1 MKTEV
6 NEYLK
11 NQSDKLNL
19 GRSESIS
26 KFAKDFKCTIATVY
40 RWIKSGDYYVMNGE
54 IYKQVK

>member
-11 NQSDKLNL
+11 NQSEKMNI

-26 KFAKDFKCTIATVY
+26 KFSKDFKCTVATVY
-40 RWIKSGDYYVMNGE
+40 RWIKSGDYYVMNGD
-54 IYKQVK
+54 IYRQVK

>member
-11 NQSDKLNL
+11 SQSEKLNI

-26 KFAKDFKCTIATVY
+26 KFSKEFKCTIATVY
-40 RWIKSGDYYVMNGE
+40 RWIKSGDYYVMNGD
-54 IYKQVK
+54 IYRQVK